1 MAIPAFLSQK
11 NLMLC
16 PEKTEPELTYFG
28 GRGGGGGG
36 AASVSRNTWKQVL
49 DFHL

>member
-36 AASVSRNTWKQVL
+36 GRLVSQGTPENRS
-49 DFHL
+49 